1 MFQNRVANSS
11 VSPSSVSVHRG
22 TVLSEEEERRG
33 RRRRS
38 RRQSHRLKL
47 EAGAEAKLERGVG
60 VGRV

>member
-1 MFQNRVANSS
+1 
-11 VSPSSVSVHRG
+11 VSVHRG